1 MSSSAVPFHVG
12 DIIRALR
19 LARRLTLHDLAE
31 QSRVPRHTLFALES
45 DGPDSTAVHLSDL
58 LACVKTL
65 DFDLYAAYAALEK
78 DRYRDRPTVATR
90 RLELVPFIDP
100 TNPTATLTLTLD
112 QEFRLQ
118 SAKILQPHLTMF
130 GQSRLDV
137 YLGGSAWRK
146 MIGEPFMGEIE
157 KRVRA
162 CFKGKREQTITY
174 ERVLQWSAGRAYPHE
189 LRFTYDAATAC
200 VTATSYVMPTT
211 AGQPV
216 EFVCCREYA
225 NCVECFVAQGGWK
238 MTRPATQQT
247 G

>member
-12 DIIRALR
+12 DIVRAVR
-19 LARRLTLHDLAE
+19 LSRKLTIVDLAADARLTVDVVTLLG
-31 QSRVPRHTLFALES
+31 RV
-45 DGPDSTAVHLSDL
+45 GPDAPGLHLSDL
-58 LACVKTL
+58 LACVKAL

-78 DRYRDRPTVATR
+78 DRYRDRPTVETR

-118 SAKILQPHLTMF
+118 SARILQPHLTMF
-130 GQSRLDV
+130 GQSRLDA
-137 YLGGSAWRK
+137 YLGGSAWRQ

-174 ERVLQWSAGRAYPHE
+174 ERVLPWSAGRAYPHE

-238 MTRPATQQT
+238 MTRTATQQT

>member
-12 DIIRALR
+12 DIVRAVR
-19 LARRLTLHDLAE
+19 LSRKLTIVDLAADARLTVDVVTLLE
-31 QSRVPRHTLFALES
+31 RV
-45 DGPDSTAVHLSDL
+45 GPDAPGLHLSDL
-58 LACVKTL
+58 LACVKAL

-78 DRYRDRPTVATR
+78 DRYRDRPTVETR

-118 SAKILQPHLTMF
+118 SARILQPHLTMF
-130 GQSRLDV
+130 GQSRLDA
-137 YLGGSAWRK
+137 YLGGSAWRQ

-174 ERVLQWSAGRAYPHE
+174 ERVLPWSAGRAYPHE

-200 VTATSYVMPTT
+200 VTATSYVMPRE
-211 AGQPV
+211 AARSV
-216 EFVCCREYA
+216 EFVCCREHR
-225 NCVECFVAQGGWK
+225 NCVECFVAHGGWK
-238 MTRPATQQT
+238 MTTAAQKT